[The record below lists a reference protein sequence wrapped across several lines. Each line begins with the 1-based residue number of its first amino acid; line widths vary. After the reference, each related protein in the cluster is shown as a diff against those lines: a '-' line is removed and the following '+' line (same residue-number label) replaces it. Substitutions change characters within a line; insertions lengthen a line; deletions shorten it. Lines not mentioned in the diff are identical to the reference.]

1 MRRILGLFGCL
12 GLLGIINCSSP
23 TPEELAALAAE
34 GYYRHLM
41 AGEYEQFLE
50 GRAGADSIPDDYRE
64 QLLAGYRQFMAQQEH
79 AHRGIRDVRIS
90 SAKSDSLTGYT
101 NVMLILCF
109 GDSIDEEIVVPM
121 VEYNGSWRMK

>member
-1 MRRILGLFGCL
+1 MRRILGLLGCM

-64 QLLAGYRQFMAQQEH
+64 QLLAGYRQFMAQQER
-79 AHRGIRDVRIS
+79 AHRGIRDVRVS

-121 VEYNGSWRMK
+121 VEHNGSWRMK

>member
-64 QLLAGYRQFMAQQEH
+64 QLLTGYRQFMAQQER
-79 AHRGIRDVRIS
+79 AHRGIRDVRVS
-90 SAKSDSLTGYT
+90 SARSDSLTGYT

-121 VEYNGSWRMK
+121 VEHNGSWRMK

>member
-1 MRRILGLFGCL
+1 MRRILGLLGCL

-64 QLLAGYRQFMAQQEH
+64 QLLAGYRQFMAQQER
-79 AHRGIRDVRIS
+79 AHRGIRDVRVS

-121 VEYNGSWRMK
+121 VEYNGFWRMK